1 MKFNPVSVKS
11 KFMSEEQQ
19 KIKKLA
25 LNIKKNPKDSFSKF
39 ALALEL
45 LKREQVTK
53 AILLFESILEQEPDY
68 LGVYYHLGKLYQQ
81 TGNVQKAS
89 ELFTKGIQL
98 AEEKNNSRTKSELS
112 EAFET
117 LKIETDYDS

>member
-1 MKFNPVSVKS
+1 
-11 KFMSEEQQ
+11 MSDEQQ
-19 KIKKLA
+19 KIQKLA

-53 AILLFESILEQEPDY
+53 AILLFESILKQEPDY

-81 TGNVQKAS
+81 TGNVQKAG

>member
-1 MKFNPVSVKS
+1 MKFNPVSPKS

-81 TGNVQKAS
+81 TGNVQKAG
-89 ELFTKGIQL
+89 ELFTKGIKL

>member
-1 MKFNPVSVKS
+1 
-11 KFMSEEQQ
+11 MSSDLQ

-25 LNIKKNPKDSFSKF
+25 LNIKKNPDDSFSKF

-45 LKREQVTK
+45 LKRDQVTK
-53 AILLFESILEQEPDY
+53 SILLFESIFKQDPEY

-81 TGNVQKAS
+81 TGNLQKAG
-89 ELFTKGIQL
+89 ELFNKGIKL
-98 AEEKNNSRTKSELS
+98 AEEQKNSRTKSELS
-112 EAFET
+112 EALET

>member
-1 MKFNPVSVKS
+1 
-11 KFMSEEQQ
+11 MSSEQE
-19 KIKKLA
+19 KIQQLA

-45 LKREQVTK
+45 LKRDQVSK
-53 AILLFESILEQEPDY
+53 AILLFESILKQDPDY

-81 TGNVQKAS
+81 TGNVQKAG
-89 ELFTKGIQL
+89 ELFSKGIIL
-98 AEEKNNSRTKSELS
+98 AKEQKNSRTEFELQ
-112 EAFET
+112 EALET